1 MLDGL
6 AEWWDALELWLVQR
20 WFPVQFV
27 LVMAVLIPLCLAL
40 VWLLSRIVDR
50 VATWI
55 GTDRWD
61 ENTTP
66 RDDARADRAG

>member
-40 VWLLSRIVDR
+40 AWLLGRIVDR
-50 VATWI
+50 VATWF

-61 ENTTP
+61 ENTAP
-66 RDDARADRAG
+66 RVDTRADRAE